1 MIEPLLFAATV
12 GAWVGARALYTRV
25 PRIYFH
31 PVVVAA
37 LPLTALLALS
47 PVAASSYSHATRP
60 LGWLLGP
67 AVVGFATQL
76 FARRD
81 ALRRG
86 GFRLAAVFICAAIS
100 SIFAAAGFA
109 RLFGASDTT
118 VRSLIPASSTSPIA
132 ASVAEADG
140 GRGTVAIAACMVIGL
155 AGAVLG
161 PLYARRLRLGDDAY
175 GAALGISA
183 HGIGTGAAVDHSE
196 ASGASAGLA
205 LVVQGLLVA
214 ALAPLG
220 YAVFS
225 WLR

>member
-1 MIEPLLFAATV
+1 MIEPLLLGVTV

-25 PRIYFH
+25 PRIYLH

-37 LPLTALLALS
+37 LPLATLLALAPS
-47 PVAASSYSHATRP
+47 AAAHYAAATRP
-60 LGWLLGP
+60 LAWLLGP

-81 ALRRG
+81 ALRSG
-86 GFRLAAVFICAAIS
+86 GVRLAAVFVFAAIS
-100 SIFAAAGFA
+100 SLFAAAGLA
-109 RLFGASDTT
+109 RALGASDTT
-118 VRSLIPASSTSPIA
+118 VRSLVPASSTSPIA
-132 ASVAEADG
+132 ASVADAHG

-155 AGAVLG
+155 AGAVFG
-161 PLYARRLRLGDDAY
+161 PFYAKRLRLSDDAY

-183 HGIGTGAAVDHSE
+183 HGIGTGAAVDHS
-196 ASGASAGLA
+196 ASAGASAGLA
-205 LVVQGLLVA
+205 LVVQALLVA